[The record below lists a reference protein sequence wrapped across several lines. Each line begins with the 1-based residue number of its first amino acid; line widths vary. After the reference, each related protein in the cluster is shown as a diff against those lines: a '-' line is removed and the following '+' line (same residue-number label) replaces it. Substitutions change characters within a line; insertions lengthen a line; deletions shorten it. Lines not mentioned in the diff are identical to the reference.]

1 MIDISNILRYHRGNA
16 ITKATQL
23 KRAAIDVDWWIFSWS
38 FLLLEAPIE
47 QSMVGFLGW
56 VMKMVADFL
65 DWIVGV
71 WSSVMDECGSPPQIL
86 GFATVLMQLL
96 LVCVGSG
103 GFSLHL
109 AKKYWTS
116 HCSCWWRGY
125 SVAAFRLFSAL
136 GIICA

>member
-1 MIDISNILRYHRGNA
+1 
-16 ITKATQL
+16 
-23 KRAAIDVDWWIFSWS
+23 
-38 FLLLEAPIE
+38 
-47 QSMVGFLGW
+47 
-56 VMKMVADFL
+56 MVADVL